1 MFIYIFDELM
11 LRLEKKMLLYLFVLK
26 QVAIESYLGTARKIH
41 AAVVQEMERGIKPGV
56 ICI

>member
-1 MFIYIFDELM
+1 MFLCILDELM

-26 QVAIESYLGTARKIH
+26 QVAIESYLGTARKID
-41 AAVVQEMERGIKPGV
+41 AAVVQEMERGIEPGV